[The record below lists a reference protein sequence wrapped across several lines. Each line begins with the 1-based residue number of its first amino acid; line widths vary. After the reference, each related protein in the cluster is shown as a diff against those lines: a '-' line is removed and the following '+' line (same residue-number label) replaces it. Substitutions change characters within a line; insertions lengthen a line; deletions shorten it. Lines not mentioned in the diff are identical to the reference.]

1 MNRRNFLSHLSAGL
15 AAGSIPGLLPACA
28 TSSSGSRQAQ
38 DRRTFLD
45 AMGEIRVTHSREV
58 LQEVIAS
65 GTRAVM
71 VTLTDPKVYGEASLD
86 AMLDDLA
93 AYDRHIA
100 ANSDLLLKA
109 TSVAD
114 IELAEREN
122 KIALLYLIQNSIPLQ
137 RDVNRVDMFHS
148 LGIRSIQVTYNYQ
161 NLMGSGCHELGD
173 HGLTV
178 FGREVIERMN
188 EVSMLIDTS
197 HANMRTMAETI
208 RASKQPTII
217 SHTGCQAVHSH
228 IRNTSDENLRLLAEH
243 GGVVGVCQIR
253 PFLTAINS
261 DENVSAYFDH
271 IEHAVKV
278 AGIDHVCI
286 GSDRDHRV
294 IENTDEELR
303 ILLEEEGS
311 QLSAADWPLYMPL
324 LNGPRRME
332 VIWDGLGARG
342 MSEAQRE
349 KIMHGNLWRI
359 WKDVIG

>member
-15 AAGSIPGLLPACA
+15 AAGSIPGIASAC
-28 TSSSGSRQAQ
+28 TSSARGLRSQ
-38 DRRTFLD
+38 DPRSFLD
-45 AMGEIRVTHSREV
+45 AMGEIRITHSREV
-58 LQEVIAS
+58 LQAVIAS

-100 ANSDLLLKA
+100 ANSDLLIKA

-114 IELAEREN
+114 IAKAEREN
-122 KIALLYLIQNSIPLQ
+122 KVALLYLIQNSIPLQ
-137 RDVNRVDMFHS
+137 RDVHRVDMLYS
-148 LGIRSIQVTYNYQ
+148 LGLRSIQVTYNYQ

-178 FGREVIERMN
+178 FGREVIARMN
-188 EVSMLIDTS
+188 EVGMLIDTS

-253 PFLTAINS
+253 PFLTAVNS
-261 DENVSAYFDH
+261 EDNVAAYFDH
-271 IEHAVKV
+271 IEHAIKV

-294 IENTDEELR
+294 IHNTDEELR

-311 QLSAADWPLYMPL
+311 QLKAADWPLYMPK
-324 LNGPRRME
+324 LNGPGRMA
-332 VIWDGLGARG
+332 VIWDGLGKRG
-342 MSEAQRE
+342 LSEDERE
-349 KIMHGNLWRI
+349 KVMHGNLWRI
-359 WKDVIG
+359 WQQVIG